1 MPLPP
6 FTERI
11 PGLSDVSVWATAYLA
26 PARLDILLH
35 LSANGE
41 QAVSAI
47 AESLELERSS
57 ISHALTKLR
66 DDGLVHVRA
75 EARRR
80 FYRTTNRFMVESSET
95 EFTITITRDD
105 GYSLVLRRA
114 MDKIEATPP
123 TNPQPANPPLKA
135 RAIEPKTPTN
145 AGVITVR
152 PFMP

>member
-1 MPLPP
+1 
-6 FTERI
+6 
-11 PGLSDVSVWATAYLA
+11 
-26 PARLDILLH
+26 
-35 LSANGE
+35 
-41 QAVSAI
+41 
-47 AESLELERSS
+47 
-57 ISHALTKLR
+57 
-66 DDGLVHVRA
+66 
-75 EARRR
+75 
-80 FYRTTNRFMVESSET
+80 MVESSET